1 MSSEKCLVKVQTD
14 FDNAYK
20 WTQEW
25 FQKLNIMHYV
35 MHYGLSNKKYP
46 FHEKQLVKSDFERDS
61 RIIFSTLV

>member
-25 FQKLNIMHYV
+25 FQKLNIMHY
-35 MHYGLSNKKYP
+35 GLSNKKYP

-61 RIIFSTLV
+61 RIIFST